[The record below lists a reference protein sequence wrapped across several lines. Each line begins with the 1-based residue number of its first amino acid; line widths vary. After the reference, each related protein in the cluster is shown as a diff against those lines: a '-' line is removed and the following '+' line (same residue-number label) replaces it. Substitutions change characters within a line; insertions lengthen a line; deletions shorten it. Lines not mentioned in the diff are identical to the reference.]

1 MGGRGEGHHA
11 TLGRRVIEELK
22 PLSSLPISL
31 TIRKPSKS
39 CQHVSRSQLYLRVA
53 SRHRC
58 KPKSPPLFSSNFAG
72 MKMLAPSSRERR
84 YANRWSGDAD
94 AISPLS
100 E

>member
-31 TIRKPSKS
+31 TIRKP
-39 CQHVSRSQLYLRVA
+39 A

-72 MKMLAPSSRERR
+72 MKMLAHSSRERR